1 MQVHLNKCMFDCV
14 YIMYV
19 YDVYVCVYTWL
30 CIYIYIYIYIC
41 TLCVFVCICI
51 NAYIFLVRT
60 WLHACNLLVSIIKYL
75 YLAK

>member
-30 CIYIYIYIYIC
+30 CIYIYIYIYIYMYIM
-41 TLCVFVCICI
+41 CVCV
-51 NAYIFLVRT
+51 
-60 WLHACNLLVSIIKYL
+60 YL
-75 YLAK
+75 YKCIYFLSSHLVTCV